1 MGVQDLFKVEF
12 VPPNTK
18 TKTTIGDT
26 GVSIK
31 LNTLKRVALDV
42 SHLIYRAS
50 LAMKQIAALTDS
62 NGKSTVHINTIWNQI
77 IAFKQENCDIIG
89 IFDNP
94 KANQAKLAENERRAK
109 KRAEAAEAGKEKQA
123 FGLTTEVVE
132 DVKRLFNYM
141 GVAWVEA
148 PEGMEAEE
156 YAAYL
161 TVGTPTTRFCDYVLT
176 GDSDV
181 LLFGG
186 NLLRPIKQND
196 PKTGKAKPVFL
207 AYEYST
213 VLKNLKMNR
222 EEFVR
227 MCVALGTDFMGR
239 LSTCGQKTIVKRIK
253 AKQIHFDV
261 ERLKVYENVLKD
273 RKSEIVNAKV
283 EQQKYNRKK
292 AEKFLTSR
300 NFSEERVKIRLDA
313 YEKHIVVE

>member
-18 TKTTIGDT
+18 TKTTLGDT

-50 LAMKQIAALTDS
+50 LAMKQVAALTDS
-62 NGKSTVHINTIWNQI
+62 EGKSTVHINTIWNQI
-77 IAFKQENCDIIG
+77 ISFKQENCDIIG

-109 KRAEAAEAGKEKQA
+109 KKAEAAEAGNEKQA
-123 FGLTTEVVE
+123 FGMTTEIVE
-132 DVKRLFNYM
+132 DIKTLFNAM

-156 YAAYL
+156 YAAFL
-161 TVGTPTTRFCDYVLT
+161 TQGPPATRFCDYVLT

-196 PKTGKAKPVFL
+196 PKTGKAKPVYL
-207 AYEYST
+207 GYEYNV
-213 VLKNLKMNR
+213 VLKNLGLNR
-222 EEFVR
+222 EDFVR

-239 LSTCGQKTIVKRIK
+239 LATCGQKTILKKIK
-253 AKQIHFDV
+253 AKQVHFDV
-261 ERLKVYENVLKD
+261 ERLKIYESLLKD
-273 RKSEIVNAKV
+273 RKADIAKATV
-283 EQQKYNRKK
+283 EQQKYNREQT
-292 AEKFLTSR
+292 EKFLVSK
-300 NFSEERVKIRLDA
+300 NFGIERVKARLDV
-313 YEKHIVVE
+313 YEK